1 MDESAQD
8 LYWGSIMSHKDHIP
22 DQITCRSIKL
32 AGPIQ
37 GKKIE
42 IQFDVKPIKQE
53 AKPNSDWQ
61 ILGFLFLILFFF
73 IIIVGSSGE
82 VDSFSN
88 PCLPDTSAPN
98 SQHPR
103 C

>member
-1 MDESAQD
+1 
-8 LYWGSIMSHKDHIP
+8 MSQKDHIP

-53 AKPNSDWQ
+53 KKSNSDWQ
-61 ILGFLFLILFFF
+61 TLGFLFLILFFF
-73 IIIVGSSGE
+73 IVIVGNGIGLGSS
-82 VDSFSN
+82 
-88 PCLPDTSAPN
+88 PN
-98 SQHPR
+98 QDLSPHPHNQYPQF
-103 C
+103 

>member
-1 MDESAQD
+1 
-8 LYWGSIMSHKDHIP
+8 MSNKDNIP
-22 DQITCRSIKL
+22 DQITCKSIKL

-42 IQFDVKPIKQE
+42 IQVDVKPIKQE
-53 AKPNSDWQ
+53 AKPNYNWQ
-61 ILGFLFLILFFF
+61 ILGVLFLILFSL
-73 IIIVGSSGE
+73 IVIVGSSGE

-88 PCLPDTSAPN
+88 PCLRDPSHPN
-98 SQHPR
+98 SQNPR

>member
-1 MDESAQD
+1 
-8 LYWGSIMSHKDHIP
+8 MSHKDHVP
-22 DQITCRSIKL
+22 DQITCKSIKL

-42 IQFDVKPIKQE
+42 IQVDVKPIQE
-53 AKPNSDWQ
+53 EPKPNYNWQ
-61 ILGFLFLILFFF
+61 ILGFLFLILFSL
-73 IIIVGSSGE
+73 IVIVGSSGE

-88 PCLPDTSAPN
+88 PCLSDPSHRN
-98 SQHPR
+98 SQNPR